1 MEKIK
6 VENKIVTDSTVLI
19 NRFKKQWQLQSMVVP
34 GIVWMF
40 IFCYIPMFFLIIAFF
55 EYDIGKSIMDCEFVG
70 IKHFKAF
77 LTDDR
82 FWRSIQNTIGMS
94 ALRIC
99 IGFPIPILF
108 ALLLN
113 EVKSLRLKKLTQT
126 ITYLPHFISW
136 AIFGGILL
144 NWLADSGIINQ
155 ALIGL
160 GIQEKA
166 ILYNANPD
174 YFWGISFLSDTLKE
188 SGWNAI
194 IYLAAIAGVDQGLY
208 EAAELDGANRW
219 AKMWH
224 ISLQSIRPTIAI
236 LFILA
241 VSNCLGS
248 NFDQIFFLKNA
259 ANMPKSETI
268 DLYIYNMGLVS
279 GRYSFSTAV
288 LFSRS
293 IIAFGLLQLCN
304 FVSKKLT
311 GDSII

>member
-1 MEKIK
+1 MKKTNIIQVASGVWIK
-6 VENKIVTDSTVLI
+6 RLI
-19 NRFKKQWQLQSMVVP
+19 KQRQLQSMIIP
-34 GIVWMF
+34 GIIWML
-40 IFCYIPMFFLIIAFF
+40 IFCYIPMFFLVISFM
-55 EYDIGKSIMDCEFVG
+55 EYDIGKTLSESAFVG
-70 IKHFKAF
+70 LKHFKAF
-77 LTDDR
+77 WTDDR
-82 FWRSIQNTIGMS
+82 FWRSIRNTIGMS

-113 EVKSLRLKKLTQT
+113 EVKSLRLKKVVQT
-126 ITYLPHFISW
+126 VTYLPHFISW

-155 ALIGL
+155 LLIGIGL
-160 GIQEKA
+160 QEKSV
-166 ILYNANPD
+166 LYNAKPD
-174 YFWGISFLSDTLKE
+174 YFWGITFLSDTLKE

-208 EAAELDGANRW
+208 EAVELDGANRW
-219 AKMWH
+219 EKMWY
-224 ISLQSIRPTIAI
+224 ITVQSIRPTIAI

-248 NFDQIFFLKNA
+248 NFDQIFFLKNS

-304 FVSKKLT
+304 LGSKKLT
-311 GDSII
+311 GESII